1 VTVGIALVQFNP
13 VIGDFSGN
21 IKKIT
26 AWADRAKVSGCQLVI
41 FPEMAVCGY
50 PPQDLLERSDFLS
63 SHDRA
68 LQTLLAMLPTGIEVM
83 FGCLERLQVGKGR
96 PLYNAAV
103 VARDGEIRYRAR
115 KRLLPS
121 YDVFDESRYFQAGE
135 VSGIYRCGPLN
146 FAVTICEDVWSEEV
160 PLYQVDPVADIIA
173 AARRNGMKLDAIVNI
188 SASPF
193 QRDKEAIRKVIFRR
207 LCRTHDLPFLYCN
220 QVGAQDSLIFDG
232 RSLVMNP
239 AGEVVAQAR
248 GFNEDMIVVDENSWR
263 GEIHEEENLGTEE
276 AIYRALVMGVRDYT
290 GKCGFSTVILGLSGG
305 VDSALTAAIAVEALG
320 PDKVLG
326 VALPSPH
333 NSADSLEDARML
345 ADNLGCRFSVLP
357 IGGLMNTF
365 NEVLADSFAGRDED
379 LTEQNLQ
386 ARIRGNLLMAL
397 SNKFGSLLL
406 TTGNKSE
413 MAVGYCTLYGD
424 MCGGLAVI
432 ADVPK
437 MLVYRLSAYVNRERR
452 IIPRRI
458 IEKAPSAELKP
469 GQKDQDDLPPY
480 EILDQVLELYLEEGK
495 GLGEIVAQGFDP
507 TMVGDILRRIRHN
520 EYKRKQ
526 AALGL
531 KVTSKAFGY
540 GRRYPNVQSFR
551 EE

>member
-1 VTVGIALVQFNP
+1 MGIALVQFNP

-21 IKKIT
+21 IKKIV
-26 AWADRAKVSGCQLVI
+26 AWAEEAKVRGCQLVI

-50 PPQDLLERSDFLS
+50 PPQDLLERHDFLG

-83 FGCLERLQVGKGR
+83 FGCLERHHGKGH

-103 VARDGEIRYRAR
+103 VARDGEIHYRAR

-135 VSGIYRCGPLN
+135 VSGIYRCGQLN

-173 AARRNGMKLDAIVNI
+173 AARRDGMKLDAIVNI

-193 QRDKEAIRKVIFRR
+193 QRDKETIRKAIFTK
-207 LCRTHDLPFLYCN
+207 LCRTYDLPFLYCN

-232 RSLVMNP
+232 RSLVMSP

-290 GKCGFSTVILGLSGG
+290 GKCGFSSVILGLSGG

-333 NSADSLEDARML
+333 NSTDSLEDARML
-345 ADNLGCRFSVLP
+345 ADNLGCRFLVLP

-413 MAVGYCTLYGD
+413 IAVGYCTLYGD

-437 MLVYRLSAYVNRERR
+437 MLVYRLAAYVNRERR

-480 EILDQVLELYLEEGK
+480 EILDQVLELYLEKGK

-507 TMVGDILRRIRHN
+507 IMVGDILRRIRHN

-540 GRRYPNVQSFR
+540 GRRYPNAQNFR

>member
-1 VTVGIALVQFNP
+1 VGIALVQINP

-21 IKKIT
+21 IKKIAT
-26 AWADRAKVSGCQLVI
+26 WAELAKGQGCRLVI
-41 FPEMAVCGY
+41 FPEMVVCGY
-50 PPQDLLERSDFLS
+50 PPQDLLERRDFLD

-68 LQTLLAMLPTGIEVM
+68 LDALLVCLPQGIEVM
-83 FGCLERLQVGKGR
+83 FGCLERRPFGKGR
-96 PLYNAAV
+96 PLYNAAM
-103 VARDGEIRYRAR
+103 VARDGEIVYRAQ

-121 YDVFDESRYFQAGE
+121 YDVFDESRYFQSGE
-135 VSGIYRCGPLN
+135 VPGIYRCGPLN
-146 FAVTICEDVWSEEV
+146 LAVTICEDVWSEEV
-160 PLYQVDPVADIIA
+160 PLYQVDPVADIVA
-173 AARRNGMKLDAIVNI
+173 AAGSNSIKLDAIINI

-193 QRDKEAIRKVIFRR
+193 QRDKEATRKAIFTK
-207 LCRTHDLPFLYCN
+207 LCRTYNLPFLYCN
-220 QVGAQDSLIFDG
+220 QVGAQDSLLFDG
-232 RSLVMNP
+232 RSLVMNGM
-239 AGEVVAQAR
+239 GEVVAQAC
-248 GFNEDMIVVDENSWR
+248 GFSEDMIVVDEDSWR
-263 GEIHEEENLGTEE
+263 GEMHEEEGLGAEE
-276 AIYRALVMGVRDYT
+276 AVYRALVMGVRDYT
-290 GKCGFSTVILGLSGG
+290 GKCGFSSVILGLSGG
-305 VDSALTAAIAVEALG
+305 IDSALTAAIGVEALG

-326 VALPSPH
+326 VALPSPY
-333 NSADSLEDARML
+333 NSADSLEDARKL
-345 ADNLGCRFSVLP
+345 AKNLGCRFSVLP
-357 IGGLMNTF
+357 IGELMGSF
-365 NEVLADSFAGRDED
+365 NEVLAASFAGRDED

-397 SNKFGSLLL
+397 SNKLGGLLL

-437 MLVYRLSAYVNRERR
+437 VLVYRLAAYVNRERQ

-458 IEKAPSAELKP
+458 IDKAPSAELKP

-480 EILDQVLELYLEEGK
+480 EILDRVLELYLEEGK
-495 GLGEIVAQGFDP
+495 GLREIVAEGFDQD
-507 TMVGDILRRIRHN
+507 MVGDILRRIRHH

-526 AALGL
+526 APLGL

-540 GRRYPNVQSFR
+540 GRRYPNVQNFR